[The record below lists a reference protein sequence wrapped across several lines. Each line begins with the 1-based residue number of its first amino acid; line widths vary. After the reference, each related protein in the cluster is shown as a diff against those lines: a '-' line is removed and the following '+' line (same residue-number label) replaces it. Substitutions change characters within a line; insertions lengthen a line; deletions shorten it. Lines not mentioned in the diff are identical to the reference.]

1 MLLRCG
7 NAESRPPGG
16 EQKATLL
23 VRFWSFQIRCS
34 RYNNFFKPASARS
47 LPLPSQAIA
56 VADMLKCGFL
66 VSGGGKGV
74 VWGGGKGFVWG
85 GNRMLHDGSQWLDSS
100 NVRVL
105 FFYI

>member
-1 MLLRCG
+1 
-7 NAESRPPGG
+7 
-16 EQKATLL
+16 
-23 VRFWSFQIRCS
+23 
-34 RYNNFFKPASARS
+34 
-47 LPLPSQAIA
+47 
-56 VADMLKCGFL
+56 MLKCGFL

-105 FFYI
+105 SFYI